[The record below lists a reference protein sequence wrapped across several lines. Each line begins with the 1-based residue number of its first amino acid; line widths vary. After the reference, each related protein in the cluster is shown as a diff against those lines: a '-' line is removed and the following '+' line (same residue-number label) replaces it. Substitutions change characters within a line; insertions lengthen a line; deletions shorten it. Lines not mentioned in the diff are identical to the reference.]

1 MNESSGIQAEIVPF
15 VQDLVPGVSAAA
27 LVSVLLS
34 VLFAGVLVILCAALF
49 FAAVYIRE
57 KIAAKTYL
65 RNLPLIKDLK
75 SLSVP
80 PEEKKR
86 LRELVEGCVLLGS
99 VIDTHTNRRNNSKNV
114 SQLVY
119 EILRFTDA
127 APLDCILF
135 SCAAMV
141 RDAGFLDVR
150 PSLFHSEVLSRKEKE
165 SMKSH
170 VSRNLYYIDLI
181 PEEYLSVFMEAF
193 LCHHENQD
201 GSGYPEGL
209 RGNEIP
215 YVARLIHA
223 AESYISLVSRR
234 SYHKVLSKK
243 NALQEMRSLAEKYD
257 PEILDALE
265 KVAGRIYYKS

>member
-65 RNLPLIKDLK
+65 RNLPLIKDLE

-181 PEEYLSVFMEAF
+181 PEEYLPVFMEAF

>member
-65 RNLPLIKDLK
+65 RNLPLIKDLE

>member
-65 RNLPLIKDLK
+65 RNLPLIKDLE

-257 PEILDALE
+257 LEILDALE